1 MHVALFNLV
10 GEIIHLSP
18 LCVQKKKNMATNGPL
33 KRKSPPDDE
42 SVNLKIKLQD
52 GRNLFFKV
60 NRDMKLINVFK
71 EFCDRQKLD
80 YETLKFIYDGFNIKG
95 KHTAKMLNM
104 EDDAEIVAIRPQIGG
119 GAAAL

>member
-1 MHVALFNLV
+1 
-10 GEIIHLSP
+10 
-18 LCVQKKKNMATNGPL
+18 MATNGPL
-33 KRKSPPDDE
+33 KRKSPPDDD

-60 NRDMKLINVFK
+60 NRDLKLINVFK
-71 EFCDRQKLD
+71 EFCDRQNLD

-95 KHTAKMLNM
+95 KHTARMLNM
-104 EDDAEIVAIRPQIGG
+104 EDDAEIVAIRSQIGG